1 MCKLGSTHKRGLLHC
16 ILRGI
21 NAMHQQITDGSSA
34 GGERRTKNAV
44 RMFSY
49 LLNLIVVASE
59 DETLTTGNITG
70 TSTSGKGSKAKKKA
84 AAAAAKAGGNWDW
97 SAQRV
102 GCIKGIEKIVGTFF
116 VLSVLHLICLN

>member
-70 TSTSGKGSKAKKKA
+70 TSGKGSKAKKKA

-116 VLSVLHLICLN
+116 VLSVCLN

>member
-1 MCKLGSTHKRGLLHC
+1 M
-16 ILRGI
+16 
-21 NAMHQQITDGSSA
+21 NQQITEGSGDGG

-49 LLNLIVVASE
+49 LLNMIIVASE
-59 DETLTTGNITG
+59 DETMTTGSITG
-70 TSTSGKGSKAKKKA
+70 ASATGKGSKAKKKAA

-102 GCIKGIEKIVGTFF
+102 GCIKGMEKIVGTCD
-116 VLSVLHLICLN
+116 VTTRIALRMWT